1 MRGVGGRSAPPR
13 PPGQI
18 GLTAPDIVSCRWNKL
33 TESLRLNAKFVL
45 LRLCMRNCFLL
56 LLKIPSVSTLAI
68 WRACWHP
75 CSRCC
80 TPCGQWAR
88 RSFLKE
94 KKLQLW
100 FKRGSLYDNK
110 RTYIVGTAIYSNS
123 TNIQVVLEQTLC
135 WSVSGQKLPSVNI
148 WSVPVILLPKVE
160 MSWVKH
166 VYLCYIWLRSC

>member
-1 MRGVGGRSAPPR
+1 MIFYGYVHARGGGRSAPPR

-100 FKRGSLYDNK
+100 LKKGSLYDNK
-110 RTYIVGTAIYSNS
+110 RTYIVGTAIYSNLKKQKKKKS
-123 TNIQVVLEQTLC
+123 KDSDIISFGEQL
-135 WSVSGQKLPSVNI
+135 VNI
-148 WSVPVILLPKVE
+148 IVWFLALN
-160 MSWVKH
+160 
-166 VYLCYIWLRSC
+166 